1 MALYFISL
9 YFDSEFSKKRI
20 LTNMKKKTKYKKK
33 IKLINQINN
42 TQYTSTHTVYTY
54 IYIVNV

>member
-1 MALYFISL
+1 
-9 YFDSEFSKKRI
+9 
-20 LTNMKKKTKYKKK
+20 MKKKTKYKKK